1 LLTHQFFKTLLLSG
15 ALSLIVSLCIYFQF
29 SDRLAVA
36 YLFGS
41 LIALVNTGLFA
52 YLWHLHFNKKDVAQF
67 ALVIVFKYA
76 ILVLIIY
83 YSLVLGSFALEA
95 SGAGLVTTMIFIS
108 LVTAV
113 KGLKDS
119 ERNVDGSPL

>member
-1 LLTHQFFKTLLLSG
+1 M
-15 ALSLIVSLCIYFQF
+15 
-29 SDRLAVA
+29 A